1 MGINLNTKK
10 LTGHADITLL
20 GKALNLSEKKKYLQ
34 CMDLKM
40 AAGQGQ
46 NHNDNLQADN
56 CRVRTILENQVTQ
69 SLLIQRNKACD
80 SLYEMQKALA
90 RAQQ

>member
-1 MGINLNTKK
+1 
-10 LTGHADITLL
+10 
-20 GKALNLSEKKKYLQ
+20 
-34 CMDLKM
+34 MDLKM

-69 SLLIQRNKACD
+69 SLLI
-80 SLYEMQKALA
+80 
-90 RAQQ
+90 